1 MKQMA
6 DGRWQ
11 MAKGRSQGSR
21 VVCSAIRRLPSAIR
35 RESAERGFTLAELV
49 TVVAIIA
56 ILAATALP
64 VMRFSIRRQKEVEL
78 HDRLRKITDAIDRF
92 HDLMMMANDQ
102 NTATVKPAQ
111 MQALGSE
118 GYPKDLDEL
127 LAGVKMSDGK
137 TIRLIRDRD
146 LIDPM
151 TGRKE
156 WILLST
162 TDDPD
167 TSMTDGNNVF
177 EVHSTSTALAL
188 DGKTHYNE
196 W

>member
-1 MKQMA
+1 MRQMA

-11 MAKGRSQGSR
+11 MAKGRSEGTP
-21 VVCSAIRRLPSAIR
+21 VVCPAIRCLPSAIR
-35 RESAERGFTLAELV
+35 RESAQRGFTLAELV
-49 TVVAIIA
+49 TVCAIIA
-56 ILAATALP
+56 ILAAVALP
-64 VMRFSIRRQKEVEL
+64 VARFSMRRQKEIEL
-78 HDRLRKITDAIDRF
+78 HDRLRKITEAIDRF
-92 HDLMMMANDQ
+92 HDLMGMANQ
-102 NTATVKPAQ
+102 PNATNRPAQ

-127 LAGVKMSDGK
+127 LEGVKMADGK
-137 TIRLIRDRD
+137 TIRLIRERD

-156 WILLST
+156 WITLST

-167 TSMTDGNNVF
+167 TSMSNGDNVF